1 MVHVNATL
9 PYKILIM
16 ENTWRRYQKYCKK
29 EHKVQKQ
36 VLSPEDSDCLGFS
49 LIVCDFAD
57 FKQSR
62 RALDAGVAERIF
74 TFSFDILDNWEEKG
88 NLHNFEAHMK
98 LRSTVFL
105 KVRRGDS
112 PSSNQA

>member
-1 MVHVNATL
+1 MCFPFSKVFLNEEGWIHTK
-9 PYKILIM
+9 YKSKYSL
-16 ENTWRRYQKYCKK
+16 QKT
-29 EHKVQKQ
+29 VTALAS
-36 VLSPEDSDCLGFS
+36 VLSSV
-49 LIVCDFAD
+49 IFAD

-62 RALDAGVAERIF
+62 RSLDAGVAERIF

-105 KVRRGDS
+105 KVRWGDS